1 MRHMK
6 KILTV
11 LLAAVML
18 ICMSVSAVWA
28 EGEEVAQQTT
38 ADNMSVDVILAI
50 DGREKKK
57 KSDALKL
64 RLTAGRLF
72 TEMTYSNTSRAG
84 FVQFTNIIMDSQ
96 GLTDL
101 STEDSKASFRDR
113 LSGLQ
118 DSVKGS
124 WDTDISLGL
133 TQALNLLKEGDSF
146 NGDRNPMIILL
157 SDGNTDLPN
166 GPRTVEESN
175 AELTGTLSEAAS
187 LGVPIYSIG
196 LNYDGKLDVDYM
208 QNIANQTGGAFYNI
222 TTATD
227 FNKYMTDIFGNV
239 ADGDLTG
246 LNPAYIDGRFV
257 TDFVID
263 NGSVLMANIVILTDK
278 GVSDPQLIDPTGA
291 VVPLDA
297 DHGVIVSTDTS
308 DENKVSTYTILKIMY
323 PVQGAWKVSVKG
335 EADDAV
341 QVNLLTTYDISFKLL
356 NSRDPIAGNDINIYG
371 KLVRGD
377 ENITD
382 SNLLSGAMA
391 ICTIMDNKGNIVGE
405 NLPMTYNEEKHVFI
419 CKTNLEKSGN
429 YYVTAHLEGKDGSF
443 SKEAAQ
449 YQLSI
454 GRAKLT
460 VSGRPDVSMWCNPIK
475 TKASVDISQHVKS
488 ESLAELNCS
497 IEDNGNNIVT
507 ADYNK
512 DTGMLNITPL
522 RTGTG
527 YLKLIFSDAYG
538 QSAELTVFVTVKPSW
553 IWFVAAI
560 VILAVIV
567 AVIAGIMK
575 ATKPVLKDSVTVEL
589 SLPPMLA
596 NLTPSPATLAMP
608 AKKSEVILGK
618 LIQGD
623 TFAQSTLGNPI
634 MQAGLTTL
642 VNKIKLV
649 ACKGDAVTVKI
660 LPKTPGMIMI
670 NNQNVDNAKGISY
683 PMNKGDRIA
692 IQFSTD
698 GNSISTVT
706 LQLGGEGGWDG
717 NFEPGGDIF
726 GGGQSGNPFGN
737 NDFGSPFGGG
747 GAGNFGDPFGG
758 NTGNFGNPFGG
769 AGGSYGSQ
777 PGGSNMG
784 GFDGGQ
790 PGNNGMGGFDGNQP
804 GNNSADDFGTGNMAG
819 NPNDFGNSSQ
829 DDFGSANDNAE
840 ENNNFDFGGDSS
852 DNGFG
857 GFI

>member
-38 ADNMSVDVILAI
+38 ADNMSFDVIFAI
-50 DGREKKK
+50 DGSGSMK

-449 YQLSI
+449 YQLFI

-538 QSAELTVFVTVKPSW
+538 QSAELTVFVTVKSSW
-553 IWFVAAI
+553 IWFIVAFA
-560 VILAVIV
+560 ILAVIV
-567 AVIAGIMK
+567 ALIAGIMK

-649 ACKGDAVTVKI
+649 ACKGGTVTVKI

-717 NFEPGGDIF
+717 NPEPYPNPWDN
-726 GGGQSGNPFGN
+726 SPSDNPFGN
-737 NDFGSPFGGG
+737 DNFGSPFGGG
-747 GAGNFGDPFGG
+747 GVGNFGDPFGG
-758 NTGNFGNPFGG
+758 NTGNSGNPFGG

-777 PGGSNMG
+777 LGGSNMG
-784 GFDGGQ
+784 GFDGG
-790 PGNNGMGGFDGNQP
+790 QP

-819 NPNDFGNSSQ
+819 NPNDFGNPSQ
-829 DDFGSANDNAE
+829 DDFGSANDNAG
-840 ENNNFDFGGDSS
+840 ENNNFDFGGNSS